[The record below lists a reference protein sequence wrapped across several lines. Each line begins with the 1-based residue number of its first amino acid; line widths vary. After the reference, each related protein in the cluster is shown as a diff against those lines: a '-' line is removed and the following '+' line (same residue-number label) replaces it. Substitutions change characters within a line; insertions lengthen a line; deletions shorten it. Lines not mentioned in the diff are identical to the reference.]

1 MSYIHFRNLVMV
13 PTVWV
18 LSTVVAARALGVYIS
33 WRVALLVV
41 FAVLL
46 SDTIDYFVEGRPMAG
61 PYRWK
66 QRPLKE

>member
-18 LSTVVAARALGVYIS
+18 LSTVVAARALGVYVS

-46 SDTIDYFVEGRPMAG
+46 SDFIDYFVEGRPVSG

-66 QRPLKE
+66 QRPSKE